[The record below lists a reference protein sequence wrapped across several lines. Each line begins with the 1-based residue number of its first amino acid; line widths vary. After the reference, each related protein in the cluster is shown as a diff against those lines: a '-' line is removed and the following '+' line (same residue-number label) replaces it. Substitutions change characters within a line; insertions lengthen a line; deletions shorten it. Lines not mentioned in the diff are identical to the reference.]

1 MPNCPECSEEIDSLT
16 VSSHE
21 VRFFTFQVIGKDQ
34 EKYYGER
41 QGEPV
46 TEGNDEFYCPE
57 CDKKLFDNE
66 KDAEAFLKGAAYIPI
81 DNIHVVVGVFSGV
94 IGEDIYAYRDARKA
108 DEKEK
113 ELRGEYGLP
122 EVKEEREEDYREN
135 EVRHFIIP
143 LNSEEVSK

>member
-1 MPNCPECSEEIDSLT
+1 MPNCPECGEEIDSLT

-21 VRFFTFQVIGKDQ
+21 IHFYTFQLIGKEQ
-34 EKYYGER
+34 EKQYEEQ

-46 TEGNDEFYCPE
+46 TKGNDEFYCPE
-57 CDKKLFDNE
+57 CDKRLFINE
-66 KDAEAFLKGAAYIPI
+66 KDAVAFLRGA
-81 DNIHVVVGVFSGV
+81 NIHVVVGVFSGV

-113 ELRGEYGLP
+113 ELRGKYGLP